1 MAGRPPAV
9 VLLVLL
15 VILQAAAY
23 LWHALQFLGLA
34 PVTIGGIAFFGQS
47 VIGAFIAGLDVAVC
61 VIVAVGLWGLRGWA
75 WYFLVLLAVAS
86 LAFSALAVL
95 GAAELVTMLPSM
107 AVDALLLV
115 YCFWP
120 GTREAFRVGGH
131 DGLRPA

>member
-15 VILQAAAY
+15 VVLQAATY

-34 PVTIGGIAFFGQS
+34 PFTIGGIGFFGQS
-47 VIGAFIAGLDVAVC
+47 TVGAIVAGLDVVVC
-61 VIVAVGLWGLRGWA
+61 VIVAAGLWNLRGWA
-75 WYFLVLLAVAS
+75 WYFLVLVS
-86 LAFSALAVL
+86 LVSLGFSALAVL

-120 GTREAFRVGGH
+120 GTREAF
-131 DGLRPA
+131 GLRGGTARPA